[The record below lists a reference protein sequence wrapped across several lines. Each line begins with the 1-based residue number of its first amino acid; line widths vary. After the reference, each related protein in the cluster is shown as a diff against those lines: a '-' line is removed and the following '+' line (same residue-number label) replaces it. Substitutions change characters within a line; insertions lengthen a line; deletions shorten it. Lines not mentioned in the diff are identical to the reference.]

1 MFRPPRA
8 DRKTREKSQKNEP
21 VTPAPQTDSTVDA
34 PGTGSVLRADTLAA
48 LAEFAAAAGHE
59 INNPLA
65 TILICTQ
72 RLLAGIDDPEQRR
85 LLATIGGQALRVRD
99 MIGDVMLFARPPMPR
114 PEPLELS
121 SVVREVVD
129 RMRDQCAAA
138 KIETRID
145 AAGTVQISADPAQ
158 LRVVISELLR
168 NAIEAQPDG
177 GRIEIACRPDG
188 DESPRFARLRVT
200 DQGPGLDAKSREH
213 LFDPFY
219 SGRQAGRGLGFGLS
233 KVWRIVTLHGGRI
246 EATEPYAGG
255 LQMDVYWPVSIEKLF

>member
-1 MFRPPRA
+1 L
-8 DRKTREKSQKNEP
+8 
-21 VTPAPQTDSTVDA
+21 TPAPQTDPTVDA
-34 PGTGSVLRADTLAA
+34 RESDSKLRADKLAA

-59 INNPLA
+59 INNPLG

-72 RLLAGIDDPEQRR
+72 RLLAGTTDPEQRR

-99 MIGDVMLFARPPMPR
+99 MIGDVMLFARPPAPR
-114 PEPLELS
+114 PESLDLS
-121 SVVREVVD
+121 AIVREVVD
-129 RMRDQCAAA
+129 RLRDQFTAAR
-138 KIETRID
+138 IE
-145 AAGTVQISADPAQ
+145 VQFNAPANTPVWADPTQ

-177 GRIEIACRPDG
+177 GRIDVTCRPPC
-188 DESPRFARLRVT
+188 ESSPGCSTLQIA

-233 KVWRIVTLHGGRI
+233 KAWRIVTLHGGRI
-246 EATEPYAGG
+246 EATEPEGGG
-255 LQMDVYWPVSIEKLF
+255 LRIDVYWPASA

>member
-1 MFRPPRA
+1 MSRQPRA
-8 DRKTREKSQKNEP
+8 DRKIREKSQKYEP

-34 PGTGSVLRADTLAA
+34 PGTDSQLRADKLAA

-72 RLLAGIDDPEQRR
+72 RLLAGITDPEQRR

-99 MIGDVMLFARPPMPR
+99 MIGDVMLFARPPAPR
-114 PEPLELS
+114 PESLDLS
-121 SVVREVVD
+121 AVAREVVD
-129 RMRDQCAAA
+129 RLQDQFAAA
-138 KIETRID
+138 HIKVRLD
-145 AAGTVQISADPAQ
+145 VSATVQVWADPTQ

-177 GRIEIACRPDG
+177 GRIEIACRPTG
-188 DESPRFARLRVT
+188 EVSPGFSMLRIA
-200 DQGPGLDAKSREH
+200 DLGPGLDAKSREH
-213 LFDPFY
+213 LFDPFF

-233 KVWRIVTLHGGRI
+233 KAWRIVTLHGGRI
-246 EATEPYAGG
+246 EAFEPHAGG
-255 LQMDVYWPVSIEKLF
+255 VQMDVYWPTDCELKE